1 LNAITLPRALKTL
14 LPFPA
19 GMTFSPVKAERTAE
33 DLTGWGGCRVA
44 FVAMVILVTGHHLD
58 CDDVTAGPGISGH
71 TRL

>member
-1 LNAITLPRALKTL
+1 MAAQRKDKAPDTATPV
-14 LPFPA
+14 FPDRNPYL
-19 GMTFSPVKAERTAE
+19 GVVFDSAE
-33 DLTGWGGCRVA
+33 DLTGHGGCRVA